1 MTPPHNINEMLR
13 LVQELVTVTDRLI
26 AETENDQFETVGEL
40 TGERETM
47 VNRLDRLHT
56 EGGTP
61 AGTAAGSDEE
71 RKELHD
77 AIAQLNERSSML
89 NRTILAKS
97 ESLVST
103 IRALNKNRFYGST

>member
-1 MTPPHNINEMLR
+1 MLR

-26 AETENDQFETVGEL
+26 AETENDRFDTVGEL

-47 VNRLDRLHT
+47 VNRLDKLHT
-56 EGGTP
+56 EVPRPAGTP
-61 AGTAAGSDEE
+61 AGSEE
-71 RKELHD
+71 EQKELRA
-77 AIAQLNERSSML
+77 AIAQLNERSSLL